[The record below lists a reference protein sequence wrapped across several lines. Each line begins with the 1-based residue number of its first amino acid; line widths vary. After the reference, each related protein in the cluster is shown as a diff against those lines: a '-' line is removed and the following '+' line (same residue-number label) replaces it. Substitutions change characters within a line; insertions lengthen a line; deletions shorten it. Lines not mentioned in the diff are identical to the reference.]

1 MKYYLIVGEASGD
14 LHASRLMH
22 SLKNID
28 EFAEFRFFGGD
39 LMAAEGGTRVKH
51 YKELAYMG
59 FVPVLL
65 HLLTIFANMK
75 KCKEDIV
82 KWRPDVVILVDYPG
96 FNLNI
101 AKFLKKK
108 TNIPAYYYI
117 SPKIWAW
124 KEWRIRSIK
133 RDIAELFSILPF
145 EVPFFEKKHR
155 YTIHYVGNPTAE
167 EVNGFR
173 ASYQQTTLEFC
184 EENNLDKHR
193 PIIALLAGSRLQE
206 IKDNLPAMI
215 EVAERFED
223 YQMVLAGAP
232 SIEDAYYEKFLKG
245 TPVKM
250 VRNKTYPLL
259 THATAALVTSG
270 TATLETALFEVP
282 QVVCYETPLPR
293 LVRFAF
299 KHVMSCKYI
308 SLVNL
313 IADKEVVQEMF
324 ADRFKVDAIADQL
337 YQILPG
343 KEGRERMLAEYREV
357 RERLGNQVAPDE
369 AAAIMYDLLV
379 KRREMLLKLAR
390 ERAEAEAKAA
400 AEAAERAR
408 LKALSEAEA
417 AKKKAEL
424 EAETA
429 RIKAEQEAEISRRRA
444 EQEAEMARRRAEEA
458 RRLAEEEAER
468 ARQAEEQLNQSQQE
482 ELK

>member
-28 EFAEFRFFGGD
+28 EIAEFRFFGGD

-65 HLLTIFANMK
+65 HLRTIFANMK

-155 YTIHYVGNPTAE
+155 YPIHYVGNPTAE

>member
-14 LHASRLMH
+14 LHASRLMR
-22 SLKNID
+22 SLKKGD

-65 HLLTIFANMK
+65 HLGTIFSNMK
-75 KCKEDIV
+75 MCKDDIV
-82 KWRPDVVILVDYPG
+82 KWKPDVVILVDYPG

-124 KEWRIRSIK
+124 KEWRIRSIR
-133 RDIAELFSILPF
+133 RDIAEMFSILPF
-145 EVPFFEKKHR
+145 EVPFYEKKHH
-155 YTIHYVGNPTAE
+155 YPIHYVGNPTAQ
-167 EVNGFR
+167 EVNEFR
-173 ASYQQTTLEFC
+173 AGYQQPFEEFC
-184 EENNLDKHR
+184 TENQLDIHR
-193 PIIALLAGSRLQE
+193 PILALLAGSRLQE

-223 YQMVLAGAP
+223 FQMVLAGAP
-232 SIEDAYYEKFLKG
+232 SIEDKYYEQFVKG

-250 VRNKTYPLL
+250 VRNKTYQLL
-259 THATAALVTSG
+259 SHSTAALVTSG
-270 TATLETALFEVP
+270 TATLETALFNVP

-299 KHVMSCKYI
+299 DHIMSCKYI

-337 YQILPG
+337 YQLLPG
-343 KEGRERMLAEYREV
+343 KEGRERMLAEYQVV
-357 RERLGNQVAPDE
+357 RERLGNQMAPDE
-369 AAAIMYDLLV
+369 AATIMHGLLV
-379 KRREMLLKLAR
+379 KRRERLLRLAK
-390 ERAEAEAKAA
+390 ERAEAEAA
-400 AEAAERAR
+400 AEAAR
-408 LKALSEAEA
+408 
-417 AKKKAEL
+417 KKAE
-424 EAETA
+424 EA
-429 RIKAEQEAEISRRRA
+429 K
-444 EQEAEMARRRAEEA
+444 
-458 RRLAEEEAER
+458 RLAEEEAKR
-468 ARQAEEQLNQSQQE
+468 AKQAAEQLSQTQKE
-482 ELK
+482 EME